1 MKILIFGVSNVGKT
15 TVGRLLA
22 NRLGYSFYDLDD
34 EVKKEYQMTLEEF
47 VHTENLHWRD
57 QKRGR
62 VIKKI
67 LARNE
72 NMVFAITPI
81 SYPDNFK
88 SRIKNADVLAV
99 ELIDTAENIFDRLIF
114 SDENDNLYEDNDYK
128 ELHRDYF
135 LSDIQEDIEWY
146 GTVYSQI
153 GITNRFKIQ
162 NESPEQVVERMIL
175 EYNLENI
182 ILSGKISGS

>member
-1 MKILIFGVSNVGKT
+1 MWLYHYK
-15 TVGRLLA
+15 
-22 NRLGYSFYDLDD
+22 
-34 EVKKEYQMTLEEF
+34 VKYLSTAI
-47 VHTENLHWRD
+47 
-57 QKRGR
+57 RGMR
-62 VIKKI
+62 PFCSAKSAVQ
-67 LARNE
+67 LRT
-72 NMVFAITPI
+72 MH
-81 SYPDNFK
+81 YPDNFK

-182 ILSGKISGS
+182 ILSGKTSGS